1 MPERDA
7 IVQDLRR
14 LLNERGAAQAEVFA
28 VSSTTGEG
36 MRTLTKYL
44 TREAEWVSRQA
55 SRARAALREASRLLR
70 ESLEL
75 TGTVRGLETDGLAA
89 ELAGTAAD
97 LAGAPIIAEAVADS
111 TLRAG
116 RRAGRWL
123 PLRWLA
129 RTGADPLRRLHLDDE
144 SRAAGAT
151 TPTLPT
157 RSASDEAAFVNA
169 VRGAVGERAQARPA
183 RWRAALV
190 ERALSGAREVPDAAH
205 REVAEHIRV
214 STGAPA
220 LCRVLGGTQ
229 LLAWLGVVVGV
240 AWIVLVHLGRA
251 VLIDVR
257 VPALGPIPLPTALV
271 ALCLLITVLC
281 ACTSRA
287 VARWAASRRRRV
299 VMRDLRGLC
308 RDAVDRLVVAP
319 LRSEDN
325 RQVTIA
331 SFLARLPL

>member
-1 MPERDA
+1 M
-7 IVQDLRR
+7 
-14 LLNERGAAQAEVFA
+14 
-28 VSSTTGEG
+28 
-36 MRTLTKYL
+36 
-44 TREAEWVSRQA
+44 
-55 SRARAALREASRLLR
+55 
-70 ESLEL
+70 
-75 TGTVRGLETDGLAA
+75 
-89 ELAGTAAD
+89 AGTAAD

-116 RRAGRWL
+116 RRAGGWL

-144 SRAAGAT
+144 SRAEGAT

-157 RSASDEAAFVNA
+157 RSASDEASFVNA

-183 RWRAALV
+183 CWRAALV

-220 LCRVLGGTQ
+220 LCRVLGGAQ

-271 ALCLLITVLC
+271 ALGLLITVLC
-281 ACTSRA
+281 ACMSRA
-287 VARWAASRRRRV
+287 LARWAASRRRRV
-299 VMRDLRGLC
+299 VMRDLQGLC